1 MKGFRKVISLP
12 LILGLVMIFHAE
24 NRACAGVAMNT
35 DHDADRRTCME
46 GRSGR
51 SCLAADYF

>member
-1 MKGFRKVISLP
+1 LP